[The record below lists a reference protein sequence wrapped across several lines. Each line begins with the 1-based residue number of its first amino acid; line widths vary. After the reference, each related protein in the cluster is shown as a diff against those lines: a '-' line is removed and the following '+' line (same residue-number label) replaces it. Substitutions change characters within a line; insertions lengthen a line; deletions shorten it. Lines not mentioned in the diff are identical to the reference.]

1 MTQQVKSTCF
11 KSLIA
16 RSHSGVKRQLTPQS
30 CTKACTYA
38 PPMIFKKKKPS
49 KNKQAFCSKGGC
61 SATFFSHQ
69 KSGFIQHQ
77 LPPACYLNST
87 TTRSCKIIY
96 PKCTGSKIKCLY
108 KEVSDDITKATSDWE
123 KVWPFRT
130 NSLWGSTF
138 WTCPYQ
144 SPWRATKRQ
153 KQNIKYSENITFGE
167 TQHCT
172 ARKLSTTIKETQGTA
187 QSYVIL
193 AAM

>member
-1 MTQQVKSTCF
+1 MHLCS
-11 KSLIA
+11 SND
-16 RSHSGVKRQLTPQS
+16 
-30 CTKACTYA
+30 
-38 PPMIFKKKKPS
+38 IFLKKKEPS